1 MSEITRRDFIK
12 LMGTAAG
19 AVVLNSFG
27 LAKAEGQS
35 NKIETAE
42 QLLSRKEH
50 FKPFN
55 RGNAEWQYVE
65 FQYSN
70 AGNERIGITT
80 SISELTNPHTGE
92 KTQQLL
98 VMRHNLNTGETKKNV
113 YDGTRTFDEATSK
126 YTFIDGENNQLA
138 EFSYDENGD
147 KYLLKIKTGE
157 FDSDEIDSSGLVL
170 RPQGNLIPV
179 SKDGNF
185 TVASFEGGKVVTN
198 YFADHVRVE
207 KQNGDIVG

>member
-12 LMGTAAG
+12 LIGATAG
-19 AVVLNSFG
+19 AVVLNRFG
-27 LAKAEGQS
+27 LAKDEGQS

-80 SISELTNPHTGE
+80 SISELTNPYTGE

-98 VMRHNLNTGETKKNV
+98 VMRHNLNTGEKLKRMCMTARALLMKLLLNTHLQIVKIISWPSSPMMKV
-113 YDGTRTFDEATSK
+113 G
-126 YTFIDGENNQLA
+126 ID
-138 EFSYDENGD
+138 
-147 KYLLKIKTGE
+147 IH
-157 FDSDEIDSSGLVL
+157 L
-170 RPQGNLIPV
+170 R
-179 SKDGNF
+179 
-185 TVASFEGGKVVTN
+185 
-198 YFADHVRVE
+198 
-207 KQNGDIVG
+207 